1 MDISSATWWSEMDIM
16 NMNDLQYIDQGQ
28 MMTPFDDLPFNYN
41 NNPFTSCTNYNVQAA
56 GILLEE
62 NSRPTFCSSTNATYQ
77 TTSFSNSPS
86 ASPPQPSSSPSVIS
100 FSNSYL
106 PSATTTTAAQ
116 NYFENLNTSVKAEVP
131 SGTTI
136 NFSTSNISLDSDYD
150 DSQQLFQAM
159 RFGAGDITQ
168 TKKISYSR
176 TPLQAQDHVL
186 AERKRRERLTQYFIS
201 LSTIIP
207 NLKKLDKASILGDA
221 IKYIKQLEE
230 QVKSLEEQTNKYSE
244 EPVVPVK
251 RARLLSSY
259 DNSNE
264 NSNTSTN
271 KSVPDIEVRA
281 SDGNVLIRICCK
293 KQARIIKEIFSQVEK
308 LHLTIINTS
317 VISFGCNTT
326 HITIVAQKWLRKI
339 SCQGVKAL
347 ARCLLCMDNCERPPV
362 YHISDDYNNLTRNTT
377 LLNELL
383 HVIGAQNKFRSGRMN
398 PPKQQVTHQIYQ
410 QLIRGNIRRGN
421 YCFPA
426 IHQRKHLSIS
436 SVCLRVQ
443 QHFGSLAQNV
453 EQSEMDATLF
463 GLKVSFEVDS

>member
-131 SGTTI
+131 SGTII
-136 NFSTSNISLDSDYD
+136 NFSSSNISLDSDYD

-159 RFGAGDITQ
+159 RFGA
-168 TKKISYSR
+168 
-176 TPLQAQDHVL
+176 DHVL

-271 KSVPDIEVRA
+271 KSVPDIEVRV

-308 LHLTIINTS
+308 LHLTIINSS
-317 VISFGCNTT
+317 VIPFGCNTT
-326 HITIVAQKWLRKI
+326 HITIVAQMDHQLNMTTEYVANKI
-339 SCQGVKAL
+339 
-347 ARCLLCMDNCERPPV
+347 R
-362 YHISDDYNNLTRNTT
+362 
-377 LLNELL
+377 
-383 HVIGAQNKFRSGRMN
+383 
-398 PPKQQVTHQIYQ
+398 
-410 QLIRGNIRRGN
+410 
-421 YCFPA
+421 
-426 IHQRKHLSIS
+426 LSIMKLIS
-436 SVCLRVQ
+436 S
-443 QHFGSLAQNV
+443 HEEANSLAV
-453 EQSEMDATLF
+453 
-463 GLKVSFEVDS
+463 